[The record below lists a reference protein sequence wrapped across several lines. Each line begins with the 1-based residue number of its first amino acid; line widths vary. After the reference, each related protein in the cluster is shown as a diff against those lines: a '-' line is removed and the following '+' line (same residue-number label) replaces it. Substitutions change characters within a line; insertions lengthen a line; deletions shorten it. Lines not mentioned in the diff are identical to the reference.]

1 MRTLL
6 LAVATV
12 CLVSGLSVL
21 FTSAAL
27 AQEAVPPQVVYHFDD
42 SSTQGLRGL
51 RGIRNQLDTAPETQ
65 VAMVA
70 HANGVDMFMEG
81 AVDTESGIAYAPLI
95 ADLKSRGVEIYV
107 CEITLASREL
117 SPNDFILEADFTP
130 SGVVTLTELQ
140 QVEDYAY
147 IKP

>member
-1 MRTLL
+1 
-6 LAVATV
+6 
-12 CLVSGLSVL
+12 
-21 FTSAAL
+21 
-27 AQEAVPPQVVYHFDD
+27 
-42 SSTQGLRGL
+42 
-51 RGIRNQLDTAPETQ
+51 
-65 VAMVA
+65 MVA

-95 ADLKSRGVEIYV
+95 ADLKSRGVDIYV
-107 CEITLASREL
+107 CEITLTSRQL